1 MLDRPMGRWRWV
13 FGWLC
18 CAFFVSFAR
27 PAWADD
33 GFAAIR
39 VCVRPDIVPP
49 SVAAWVFTSN
59 ADSYVVKIS
68 RTDFKKQAGGL
79 TTYVYDPYAP
89 PSSVKLFPAKYAHL
103 VCPPPPNAA
112 AAPAETT
119 KDDPAKA
126 GDKKPVAVD
135 GAIAG
140 DAKKK
145 REKEKDNDDEPPP
158 GTPPPIVYPRKGE
171 PLPPLIPPLPKG
183 GVTENWP
190 RTVLPIRKE
199 GSSVLPSVA
208 SGHGVLP
215 IAGLGGKGTVLPI
228 AGARPQVPPSDLP
241 PNGEAKGSTKE
252 ATGDGTKKG
261 NGVEKTVYEK
271 WCEQVGLLGGV
282 ANLQLSEDIK
292 RLDGSKYGIP
302 GGKNPN
308 GIKSPTAQAAAG
320 AVMVAAAVI
329 TAGGFD
335 KKLYDALAKGTPIFI
350 RGGGKAAEQ
359 AAEKLVQD
367 AIAKYGVHGAE
378 DLAAALA
385 KNGAIGEYSVMAKF
399 TQGLGAK
406 WQAHHILEVS
416 AAKKLQIV
424 ATDRLPSVILSEA
437 DHKAMTALLAIK
449 TKAAQTPAQLLA
461 GYVEAY
467 DGHPAWLAAI
477 RGYFIK

>member
-1 MLDRPMGRWRWV
+1 MLNPLMGRWRWA
-13 FGWLC
+13 FGWLFG
-18 CAFFVSFAR
+18 ALLLSFVR
-27 PAWADD
+27 PARADD
-33 GFAAIR
+33 GFSAIH

-112 AAPAETT
+112 AAPPDTK
-119 KDDPAKA
+119 KDDAAKA
-126 GDKKPVAVD
+126 GDKKPVALG
-135 GAIAG
+135 GAISS

-145 REKEKDNDDEPPP
+145 REKDKDNDDEPPP

-171 PLPPLIPPLPKG
+171 PLPPLILSPPKG

-199 GSSVLPSVA
+199 APSILPSVA

-215 IAGLGGKGTVLPI
+215 VAGVDGKGTVLPM
-228 AGARPQVPPSDLP
+228 ASARPQPPSEP
-241 PNGEAKGSTKE
+241 PADGAKDSAKE

-261 NGVEKTVYEK
+261 NGVEKTAYEK

-302 GGKNPN
+302 GGKNPD

-406 WQAHHILEVS
+406 WQAHHILEVKF
-416 AAKKLQIV
+416 ANKYALG
-424 ATDRLPSVILSEA
+424 ATDRIPSVILSEA
-437 DHKAMTALLAIK
+437 EHKVFTARLAAK
-449 TKAAQTPAQLLA
+449 TQGVGNAKALWEVYKEVYAKRPL
-461 GYVEAY
+461 
-467 DGHPAWLAAI
+467 WLAAI
-477 RGYFIK
+477 ESYFKK

>member
-1 MLDRPMGRWRWV
+1 M
-13 FGWLC
+13 FGALLL
-18 CAFFVSFAR
+18 SFAR
-27 PAWADD
+27 PARADD
-33 GFAAIR
+33 GFAAIH
-39 VCVRPDIVPP
+39 VCVRPDIVPA

-112 AAPAETT
+112 AAPAET
-119 KDDPAKA
+119 KKEDAAKA
-126 GDKKPVAVD
+126 GDKKPVAVG
-135 GAIAG
+135 GAISS

-145 REKEKDNDDEPPP
+145 KEKAKDNDDEPPP

-335 KKLYDALAKGTPIFI
+335 KKLYDALAKGTPVFI

-406 WQAHHILEVS
+406 WQAHHILEKS
-416 AAKKLQIV
+416 IAQDLKLG
-424 ATDRLPSVILSEA
+424 ATDRIPSVILSETE
-437 DHKAMTALLAIK
+437 HKAI
-449 TKAAQTPAQLLA
+449 TKVLRGQTTGLTDPAMLWK
-461 GYVEAY
+461 AY
-467 DGHPAWLAAI
+467 QRVYAKHPAWLKAI
-477 RGYFIK
+477 EGYFVK

>member
-1 MLDRPMGRWRWV
+1 MGRWRWA
-13 FGWLC
+13 FGWLFG
-18 CAFFVSFAR
+18 ALLLSFAR
-27 PAWADD
+27 PARADD
-33 GFAAIR
+33 GFAAIH
-39 VCVRPDIVPP
+39 VCVRPDIVPA

-112 AAPAETT
+112 AAPAETK
-119 KDDPAKA
+119 KDDAAKA
-126 GDKKPVAVD
+126 GDKKPVAVG
-135 GAIAG
+135 GAISS

-145 REKEKDNDDEPPP
+145 KEKAKDNDDEPPP

-171 PLPPLIPPLPKG
+171 PLPPLILSLPKG

-215 IAGLGGKGTVLPI
+215 VAGLGGGGTVLPM
-228 AGARPQVPPSDLP
+228 AGARPLAPPSDLP
-241 PNGEAKGSTKE
+241 PDGAKDSTKE
-252 ATGDGTKKG
+252 ATGDGTKK
-261 NGVEKTVYEK
+261 TAYEK
-271 WCEQVGLLGGV
+271 WCEQVGLVGGV
-282 ANLQLSEDIK
+282 ANLQLGEDIK

-302 GGKNPN
+302 GGKNPD

-406 WQAHHILEVS
+406 WQAHHILEVKF
-416 AAKKLQIV
+416 ANRYALG
-424 ATDRLPSVILSEA
+424 ATDRIPSVILSDA
-437 DHKAMTALLAIK
+437 QHKIITAELN
-449 TKAAQTPAQLLA
+449 AATAQVRDPAGLW
-461 GYVEAY
+461 VAY
-467 DGHPAWLAAI
+467 TRVYAKHPLWLAAVKS
-477 RGYFIK
+477 YFVK